1 MFATLLCGDMPVV
14 IMWPSITTSVQA
26 DPVPGW
32 MQGTRTIDTIFLG
45 YAKQNLSCTIVSG

>member
-14 IMWPSITTSVQA
+14 IMWPSITTSVRD

-32 MQGTRTIDTIFLG
+32 MQGTRTIDTI
-45 YAKQNLSCTIVSG
+45 YAKQNLLCTIVSG